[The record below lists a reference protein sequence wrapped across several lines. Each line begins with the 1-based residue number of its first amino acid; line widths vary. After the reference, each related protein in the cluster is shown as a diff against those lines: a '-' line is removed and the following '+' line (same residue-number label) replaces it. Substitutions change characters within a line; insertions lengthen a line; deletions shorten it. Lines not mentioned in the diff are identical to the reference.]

1 MNLKKEKNGTAKFK
15 QLDAA
20 QMDKIK
26 SGLLVEI
33 TNPDGTTTVWI

>member
-1 MNLKKEKNGTAKFK
+1 MKKNKINAAKFQ

-20 QMDKIK
+20 QMDKIIG
-26 SGLLVEI
+26 GLLVEI